1 MITKHNRQS
10 LGNKIDG
17 FPQNKKV
24 LNNLTRSLRKRKKHV
39 KNSNNKIVNRWN
51 NYTGNNDINEE
62 DTSLNVRLPIW
73 RVSKST
79 LAVINMDSTTNPSIM
94 ETKIINRPLLAFE
107 KPPSQL
113 ENLDHSVDKAI
124 FPIARRYPNSRRLF
138 DLNAS
143 NKNLILSR
151 ITSPKSEITVDVQNS
166 AFKGLN
172 SSNKRYLLV
181 PISKNLYVL
190 KNVRE
195 NSRTGV
201 NGIIISKRY
210 KLLEKDKDNA
220 TSANLSFK
228 AHMHHDVKDVGRAYR
243 KKGNLHLFDH
253 DMNYLYSTLES
264 RVLKENE
271 NPTKNPVSPSHPDFL
286 HPDIA
291 FQTDPNL
298 IDVTSKIFEEQIVS
312 PIPDYENISL
322 VDINSRSRIN
332 FYDSSTLSSPS
343 SFDISNYDV
352 ASKKIANYGQLST
365 FTFLSEA
372 TLNEINP
379 IRQNG
384 GNYGNSLKYSEFGVE
399 LTTTDFRN
407 TFDTLNEYIYTPA
420 TLKDVEIDL
429 INDKKVF
436 DTPQSQEDDSK
447 FLTESNEDTSIT
459 NFIDDIST
467 QYRAVFDASANE
479 DNIFFPNITNHF
491 VNNGILNSQDID
503 NQKYG
508 ISISSEYNNKM
519 STHSN
524 DLYYNNRSI
533 DEVLFTNYTT
543 EVDSFLNKEDYVT
556 SASLLLNTDEILK
569 KAQSNVVENSN
580 ALLMSIKPL
589 SSELQKLLGAIQLVN
604 QSISNVQSRLCDKK
618 NVGSARTEQE
628 SKNRNATNITKLV
641 DKVDYYDSDF
651 SIKSFNN
658 QSLDKRHI
666 EIGDKS
672 IAERDVKIRRRTIFL
687 NKLMTP
693 FYKHKSSIS
702 DLEVQSG
709 RRNFL
714 KKRKLNEREFS
725 KSGDKLSHS
734 RFNRNLKS
742 LTKNYETRMK
752 PIRQFGLKKMKRT
765 TPILGLSRLI
775 KSDISSKNFEG
786 GRQNHQKNHQI
797 SRSIISPENTFF
809 LNMSGSDK
817 EKKFHPI
824 DPQFYKEATAYLDI
838 LELLGKTKKVEYAT
852 EIWTTQKLTESLP
865 SLIFTTTEFFVPTL
879 TFLPYFIEAPIITTS
894 STIAEEKE
902 IFEITKSSLYEYI
915 TSPITLSAS
924 IIPMSTTLP
933 LFYMTK
939 LTILSMEET
948 AISITDLTITP
959 VVAITEVTEIPITIP
974 MIEIFTTESVMLLT
988 AFLED
993 MTDITL
999 KITVP
1004 VATETLIE
1012 EIPAL
1017 TVVTEREIMENIST
1031 SLATEI
1037 TQSSFIETNI
1047 SLYTFS
1053 TLLETTQTEL
1063 MIETT
1068 TFIVSVLTSLATAS
1082 QIATSE
1088 SVGENITL
1096 YKTESTTAI
1105 ASSPMVL
1112 KQTETILS
1120 TSTKIAITTLIPEDE
1135 SPVSQIEKTI
1145 TAEETATE
1153 VPTTTETPTPTE
1165 IIIITTETL
1174 TTATEIPMTIEATT
1188 ITETSI
1194 LTEILTTLKTPITE
1208 ETTSTKTST
1217 LSTTSLKIETTEI
1230 STTSKTSTITETS
1243 FIKTTITEILPI
1255 NKTIT
1260 TAETPTIETSTASKI
1275 LTIST
1280 IPTIIATTTTEILT
1294 STEILT
1300 TLKTPI
1306 TEETTSTKTS
1316 TLSTTSL
1323 KTTEI
1328 STIKTTI
1335 TEILPINKTMTTAE
1349 TPTTIETSTASKI
1362 LTISTIPTTI
1372 ATTMIEIFT
1381 TESVM
1386 LLTAFLEDMTDITLK
1401 ITVPVATETLI
1412 EEIPALTVVTEREI
1426 MENISTSLA
1435 TEITQ
1440 SSFIETNISLYTFS
1454 TLLETTQTELMIET
1468 TTFIVSVLTSLATA
1482 SQIATSESVGENITL
1497 YKTESTTAIAS
1508 SPMVLKQTET
1518 ILSTSTK
1525 IAITTLIPEDESPV
1539 SQIEKTIT
1547 AEETATE
1554 VPTTTETPTPTEII
1568 IITTET
1574 LTTAT
1579 EIPMTIEATTIT
1591 ETSILTEILT
1601 TLKTPITEETT
1612 STKTSTLSTTS
1623 LKIETTE
1630 ISTTSKTSTITET
1643 SFIKTTI
1650 TEILPINKTITTAET
1665 PTIETSTASKILTIS
1680 TIPTIIATTTTE
1692 ILTSTVI
1699 LTTLKTPITEETT
1712 STEIS
1717 TLSTTSLKTTEIST
1731 IKTTIT
1737 EILPINK
1744 TVTTAETPTT
1754 IETSTASKILTIS
1767 TIPTT
1772 IATTITTEILTST
1785 EILTTL
1791 KTPITEETTSTEI
1804 STLSTTS
1811 LKTTEIST
1819 IKTTITEILP
1829 INKTMTTAET
1839 PTTIETSTASKIL
1852 TISTIPT
1859 TIATT
1864 ITTEILTSTEILT
1877 TYKTP
1882 IIKETGTTI
1891 ITPTETTLMPIETK
1905 TTIETSTITEITTS
1919 TKITEFLTTNKSVIT
1934 PVGTPTSI
1942 QILTTSEIPTTSTI
1956 PTTIVRTTTIT
1967 ETLTPTEILTTYT
1980 TPIIKKTTGAKILT
1994 PIETSTPIEIKTT
2007 TETSTIIEIS
2017 TTIETT
2023 TISKILTVTET
2034 LTTTETAFTE
2044 TPTTSEISMTSPIP
2058 TITEI
2063 TAITETLTLTEIIAT
2078 TKIPTIKTTVST
2090 KGLTPTITETPSS
2103 TETQIITEIL
2113 TITESLGSTEIP
2125 VTSTT
2130 SITTVFFTTSEST
2143 TSSMTMS
2150 SKEFFPT
2157 PTLTTLTT
2165 IITTETAETILIP
2178 STTSIIT
2185 LLQTLITNTTL
2196 SETLY
2201 TTISSMFLTTTKGAV
2216 TTSFKTAIPTTSL
2229 KVTTTTPLPLVTST
2243 MSSEM
2248 PNTTLSTFLIEETT
2262 VSLIPTTASSFETLH
2277 TKAALPIPT
2286 TVSTIETILTI
2297 SSILTVN
2304 ATVFTTTASTITE
2317 EILKST
2323 ISPFT
2328 YLTVTT
2334 PSITQ
2339 IPIKPI
2345 VMDTGTTA
2353 YETTST
2359 LVTSSLLTETITG
2372 TTSSIIE
2379 YEETKETEEYYETTR
2394 EEIATVTSTAKLTTT
2409 EHTTWITTK
2418 EVTIEETTPITF
2430 FTTSFSVETI
2440 SEATSPV
2447 IETITLFTITKETLL
2462 IEKIVT
2468 VTPETMIEVTLIS
2481 TETSTM
2487 PTIET
2492 STTSTSLAAVATTAL
2507 LLEETATEITETSL
2521 ITTATAT
2528 LLPTT
2533 KRPEYAT
2540 ILEAAITV
2548 TLAPFSELILS
2559 IIITSETPVTTSE
2572 VISTLSTTV
2581 SEEFTTSTTESP
2593 SITYTTQISILL
2605 IETTI
2610 SPIVSISTEPTEES
2624 LEAETEYYVAKEPF
2638 YEEEYEEYEEYDT
2651 EIPTDKWYYYD
2662 EYETTTKETAMT
2674 EYTELLKE
2682 KATSPPFIEGTT
2694 TSLYKIKTSE
2704 FTKYLTHSET
2714 ASTYINVTSTV
2725 ATPEISYT
2733 EKITS
2738 TSILE
2743 TSTSTIVENVTT
2755 VKMETE
2761 LTASTVSKE
2770 ESTTMWFTFGSTEE
2784 YTLPSSTTFKIP
2796 TDSLDYLTIPPRY
2809 TVVER
2814 FTQIWVTTP
2823 KFITKPKEIPKI
2835 ALTTIPEQVSET
2847 ETTVEKL
2854 TSFFISSTQTTL
2866 PEREVI
2872 EVFATTT
2879 STVSSEMESIKT
2891 VYEVI
2896 TSAMT
2901 GEETIPSVTPFIT
2914 SEAETEITT
2923 IKPVFTTM
2931 SKTEREQKEQLL
2943 QQLLQQLDNLKQYE
2957 KEIMEREERLKE
2969 KEKQWDIE
2977 KKKRLK
2983 MMQREKEKEKNITVT
2998 TEGYP
3003 TTTTSISITS
3013 PIYTIGTNLT
3023 MPTTEIEITSPGFEI
3038 SITTLSLVEITT
3050 VPTKTTLFSI
3060 TEKITSEIYTTEEM
3074 EEITTEESTS
3084 VTYTPEKTIIPY
3096 TIKKTT
3102 SITYITKEIEETQ
3115 ITDYIT
3121 LTPYVTTSI
3130 MDLYNIGLASIETAT
3145 SYATKEMYTV
3155 SYVFETTPFSITE
3168 ETISVTYT
3176 MERVTYT
3183 TEEAIEETT
3192 FTPYVTEEIEET
3204 TFTPYVTEE
3213 IEEALYTTERS
3224 TTITY
3229 FTEEIEEIQITD
3241 YVTFTPYITTSVVDL
3256 YSIGLATIET
3266 TTPYTVREIYTTS
3279 YITLSEPLFVSSTI
3293 TSPITLVT
3301 SKFITLPI
3309 TTFSTR
3315 FEEISVT
3322 SVTTPTWYTTEETI
3336 TSPITL
3342 VTSKFITLPIT
3353 TFSTRFEEISVTSVT
3368 TPTWYTTEET
3378 YIATYTDIYGKPLLT
3393 SSELE
3398 FTLSTMAISTT
3409 TEVKYYEEI
3418 EKLKEELRKKEH
3430 ELKEREKILLERE
3443 KKLERDIM
3451 EFNKYM
3457 KEFEKKKILIIP
3469 SEKSTMLTSLSTPVP
3484 PTERITIKAQLTTQ
3498 IERITE
3504 KKENRTTTKMGITQY
3519 TEMKDIEEKKQ
3530 TTSVPEKTVT
3540 QEEEEIITKRICL
3553 NVLENTTIPFD
3564 KRRRNIVTKKIC
3576 LPYFP
3581 EKNEEKKSIGRLSRR
3596 LLALPSTKKIKRSRW
3611 DVPLNFRHR
3620 RREKETTRKID
3631 NLQLSNYEWLSNI
3644 TKPLQY
3650 FKGFSRIY
3658 KKMKKFPKK
3667 IAMQKNTTYDFQN
3680 CTSLYEQHV
3689 FDYYESVFQPTA
3701 TFMDSKKYGKR
3712 NALFRYDLIT
3722 TRKSDDKTSVRKRD
3736 VSSRENNERFW
3747 SKKNTA
3753 NISNEKATIK
3763 EDEIYTVNVL
3773 HLNYDEEQM
3782 HKVISAKPD
3791 EDELTAILFESSDD
3805 IYVTDFGKDKKITTP
3820 NYKNEEKNEDNEIS
3834 DKMEKKME
3842 EYNDYIEDLIEDYMN
3857 YKEHETSTQTYD
3869 GRLLDNGNKDKR
3881 MTENKTELLN
3891 QAWPTEKNTMYHLG
3905 GTRLWELDFVT
3916 EPTSVVL
3923 CTTDKSKTIDGSLPR
3938 TTCFDVVLKR
3948 NDKIKSNISY
3958 YKHHLNSNKIT
3969 KHVSIKN
3976 RDASLENITRMN
3988 ALRYKLRTKQPRVA
4002 KKLKRESQKFEP
4014 NHYKQESF
4022 EKKRIVR
4029 LNDFRCT
4036 SEDSTVKNRKL
4047 CIANANKLKRQIVRH
4062 KDTNKHKKKQVA
4074 KSRTSQNLHS
4084 LHNTD
4089 NGVVKKKNAYR
4100 KTTTANQSLQVRASF
4115 SLDEIKALNCSEY
4128 KEIQDKIVISMDS
4141 DMEEAKEFPQP
4152 HYNIESLKGQK
4163 YIKLGELENNLKI
4176 NSELDSDNDVIS
4188 LPGLNLNLPCNQDGN
4203 GITWLS
4209 SISRPSYTWKRT
4221 DGIAL
4226 FGFVTE
4232 NGDLELRN
4240 VNAKDT
4246 GNYTCV
4252 MKYMSPDNEESVETT
4267 YEIHLQVVTL
4277 PRYIVHGENRYHVRS
4292 CDEEDLDML
4301 VTYLPP
4307 KLNNIICEADVCNAY
4322 VLTPSCSRS
4331 QITVNILL
4339 VPSHIVKLMTVDP
4352 KRCNVFCLK
4361 AIQDKLSLIL
4371 SKNLQIFL
4379 EKTIIFRLPHYEQR
4393 LVPIVEKSSFARR
4406 KRGKTDANVSTGR
4419 SSNIGLF
4426 SSCPAGYG
4434 LRDTHC
4440 VPCNVGTY
4448 SEDGTSHCKRC
4459 PPGTYQPNHG
4469 ARVCRTCTNPTTKG
4483 CYNMLWNSFSAV
4495 MVTLASIG
4503 AILLIC
4509 LLLLWIIC
4517 CAKKKFCVK
4526 RIAGLI
4532 IRENT
4537 FEKENVEE
4545 QPLIKDANENED
4557 QQWDSE
4563 YRIKKKKGK
4572 FYLYEDEWG
4581 SHRIK
4586 NVPIISPDSYRSH
4599 EDYNNHSLLPYR
4611 NKSTLLWGAGKAR
4624 TQNGK
4629 VTSRTHKACNH
4640 RCPRAIAT
4648 VCK

>member
-1 MITKHNRQS
+1 
-10 LGNKIDG
+10 
-17 FPQNKKV
+17 
-24 LNNLTRSLRKRKKHV
+24 
-39 KNSNNKIVNRWN
+39 
-51 NYTGNNDINEE
+51 
-62 DTSLNVRLPIW
+62 
-73 RVSKST
+73 
-79 LAVINMDSTTNPSIM
+79 
-94 ETKIINRPLLAFE
+94 
-107 KPPSQL
+107 
-113 ENLDHSVDKAI
+113 
-124 FPIARRYPNSRRLF
+124 
-138 DLNAS
+138 
-143 NKNLILSR
+143 
-151 ITSPKSEITVDVQNS
+151 
-166 AFKGLN
+166 
-172 SSNKRYLLV
+172 
-181 PISKNLYVL
+181 
-190 KNVRE
+190 
-195 NSRTGV
+195 
-201 NGIIISKRY
+201 
-210 KLLEKDKDNA
+210 
-220 TSANLSFK
+220 
-228 AHMHHDVKDVGRAYR
+228 
-243 KKGNLHLFDH
+243 
-253 DMNYLYSTLES
+253 
-264 RVLKENE
+264 
-271 NPTKNPVSPSHPDFL
+271 
-286 HPDIA
+286 
-291 FQTDPNL
+291 
-298 IDVTSKIFEEQIVS
+298 
-312 PIPDYENISL
+312 
-322 VDINSRSRIN
+322 
-332 FYDSSTLSSPS
+332 
-343 SFDISNYDV
+343 
-352 ASKKIANYGQLST
+352 
-365 FTFLSEA
+365 
-372 TLNEINP
+372 
-379 IRQNG
+379 
-384 GNYGNSLKYSEFGVE
+384 
-399 LTTTDFRN
+399 
-407 TFDTLNEYIYTPA
+407 
-420 TLKDVEIDL
+420 
-429 INDKKVF
+429 
-436 DTPQSQEDDSK
+436 
-447 FLTESNEDTSIT
+447 
-459 NFIDDIST
+459 
-467 QYRAVFDASANE
+467 
-479 DNIFFPNITNHF
+479 
-491 VNNGILNSQDID
+491 
-503 NQKYG
+503 
-508 ISISSEYNNKM
+508 
-519 STHSN
+519 
-524 DLYYNNRSI
+524 
-533 DEVLFTNYTT
+533 
-543 EVDSFLNKEDYVT
+543 
-556 SASLLLNTDEILK
+556 
-569 KAQSNVVENSN
+569 
-580 ALLMSIKPL
+580 MSIKPL

-797 SRSIISPENTFF
+797 
-809 LNMSGSDK
+809 K
-817 EKKFHPI
+817 KKFHPI

-2923 IKPVFTTM
+2923 IKP
-2931 SKTEREQKEQLL
+2931 
-2943 QQLLQQLDNLKQYE
+2943 
-2957 KEIMEREERLKE
+2957 
-2969 KEKQWDIE
+2969 WDIE

-3409 TEVKYYEEI
+3409 TE
-3418 EKLKEELRKKEH
+3418 
-3430 ELKEREKILLERE
+3430 
-3443 KKLERDIM
+3443 
-3451 EFNKYM
+3451 
-3457 KEFEKKKILIIP
+3457 KKILIIP

-3791 EDELTAILFESSDD
+3791 EDELTAILFES
-3805 IYVTDFGKDKKITTP
+3805 
-3820 NYKNEEKNEDNEIS
+3820 N
-3834 DKMEKKME
+3834 
-3842 EYNDYIEDLIEDYMN
+3842 YMN

-4176 NSELDSDNDVIS
+4176 NSELDSGTSIASFSSNNDVIS

-4379 EKTIIFRLPHYEQR
+4379 EKTNYRITSRDWCRSLKSRRSQDGREEKPMQTYPPEDPVISACSPAAQR
-4393 LVPIVEKSSFARR
+4393 DMVFVIHIVFLVTWALIARMER
-4406 KRGKTDANVSTGR
+4406 
-4419 SSNIGLF
+4419 
-4426 SSCPAGYG
+4426 
-4434 LRDTHC
+4434 
-4440 VPCNVGTY
+4440 
-4448 SEDGTSHCKRC
+4448 
-4459 PPGTYQPNHG
+4459 
-4469 ARVCRTCTNPTTKG
+4469 RT
-4483 CYNMLWNSFSAV
+4483 V
-4495 MVTLASIG
+4495 
-4503 AILLIC
+4503 
-4509 LLLLWIIC
+4509 
-4517 CAKKKFCVK
+4517 
-4526 RIAGLI
+4526 
-4532 IRENT
+4532 
-4537 FEKENVEE
+4537 
-4545 QPLIKDANENED
+4545 KDAHPV
-4557 QQWDSE
+4557 
-4563 YRIKKKKGK
+4563 RIN
-4572 FYLYEDEWG
+4572 
-4581 SHRIK
+4581 RITALEFVVRALIQRQK
-4586 NVPIISPDSYRSH
+4586 VVTICSGILSP
-4599 EDYNNHSLLPYR
+4599 L
-4611 NKSTLLWGAGKAR
+4611 
-4624 TQNGK
+4624 
-4629 VTSRTHKACNH
+4629 
-4640 RCPRAIAT
+4640 
-4648 VCK
+4648 